1 MKLKLFIVA
10 ALVSLLT
17 TACETMNEESIGQV
31 AGILLNQ
38 GGQGSAAKPTTSEVS
53 YGLKESLTSGVLK
66 AVTGLSKTNGFL
78 GNQAIKI
85 FFPPEALKVEKQ
97 LRSLGLGHLCDN
109 FVTSLNRAAEKASS
123 QATPIFVGAIKKMTF
138 TDAMNILMGADG
150 SATNYLV
157 KSTSPE
163 IKKLYNPVIASS
175 LQKVNATKHWGDV
188 TKAYNQIPFVKQVN
202 PNLES
207 YVTEKAMSALFA
219 QVKVQE
225 SLIRKNPVARTSA
238 MLKKVFGYADLKKR

>member
-1 MKLKLFIVA
+1 MKLRLFIVA
-10 ALVSLLT
+10 AFVGLLA

-38 GGQGSAAKPTTSEVS
+38 GGQTEGTKPSTAEVS
-53 YGLKESLTSGVLK
+53 YGLKESLTSGVIK
-66 AVTGLSKTNGFL
+66 AVTGLSKTDGFL

-85 FFPPEALKVEKQ
+85 FFPPEAIKVEKQ

-175 LQKVNATKHWGDV
+175 
-188 TKAYNQIPFVKQVN
+188 
-202 PNLES
+202 
-207 YVTEKAMSALFA
+207 
-219 QVKVQE
+219 
-225 SLIRKNPVARTSA
+225 
-238 MLKKVFGYADLKKR
+238 